1 LKRYNGREIEVT
13 YDPVRCLHAAECVRG
28 LPAVF
33 DTSRRPWVQPDG
45 AEAEVLAAVIERCP
59 TGALHY
65 TRSSGLS
72 EKPTV
77 PTRIEFPKDGP
88 MLVTGDLEI
97 DGKRETRAALCRCGK
112 SSNQPYC
119 DRSGT
124 CRDWRYEAG
133 SVESEG
139 DSR

>member
-1 LKRYNGREIEVT
+1 LKRYTGREIEVT

-28 LPAVF
+28 LPAAF

-45 AEAEVLAAVIERCP
+45 AEAELLAAVIERCP

-65 TRSSGLS
+65 ARSSGPS

-77 PTRIEFPKDGP
+77 PTRIEFPKGGP
-88 MLVTGDLEI
+88 TLVSGDLEI
-97 DGKRETRAALCRCGK
+97 DGKRETRAALCRCGE

-124 CRDWRYEAG
+124 CRDWRYD
-133 SVESEG
+133 SESG
-139 DSR
+139 RRR